1 MVTVLANLMAMRCF
15 ATQYARHI
23 TIVSPDSLV
32 EQVVDDL
39 RHALK
44 RYE

>member
-1 MVTVLANLMAMRCF
+1 MRCF

-23 TIVSPDSLV
+23 TIVSPENLV
-32 EQVVDDL
+32 EQVIEDL
-39 RHALK
+39 RQALK